1 MNQNLVNDNLAQIQK
16 VTDIVIEFLVAYSFQ
31 IVGAI
36 LLFIIGAWI
45 AGKIGNKVERIMRG
59 RDIDITLSRFTGSIA
74 KVMVLVLV
82 TMIALGNLG
91 ISVTPLLAA
100 LGALGLGVGLAIQ
113 GMLSNYA
120 AGFTIIITRP
130 FVVGDTIKVQGVA
143 GLVDEV
149 HLGYTILINEDN
161 VRIQIPNRLV
171 IGEILHNSN
180 NNSLIE
186 LSIGVAYHSN
196 TQQVIELIQSALSQL
211 DDIEPTYTPI
221 VGIDNFG
228 DSSINFGVRFW
239 APTTKHFELR
249 YAANKLI
256 HDAIV
261 SAGIEIPFP
270 QHEVTM
276 LGGK

>member
-16 VTDIVIEFLVAYSFQ
+16 VTGIVIEFLVAYSFQ

-59 RDIDITLSRFTGSIA
+59 RDIDITLSRFTGSIV

-211 DDIEPTYTPI
+211 DDIEPTHTPI

>member
-1 MNQNLVNDNLAQIQK
+1 MNKNLVNDNLAQIQK
-16 VTDIVIEFLVAYSFQ
+16 VTDIVVEFLVAYSFQ

-59 RDIDITLSRFTGSIA
+59 RDIDITLSRFTGSIV

-211 DDIEPTYTPI
+211 DDIEPTHTPI